1 MKSYLDLV
9 PISAKVHRKQNRM
22 SIFCIV
28 LAVFLVT
35 AIFGMADMFIRG
47 QILQAQQ
54 EDGNWHIGIQGISR
68 EEAALISA
76 RPGVAIA
83 ADYGVLNFRGNQG
96 YTLAGKNVTIG
107 GSSEGA
113 VTEIFN
119 VLDEGTFPQSKEEA
133 LVTDNARELLKLE
146 IGEPICIRTPEG
158 TELTYTV
165 SGFLKN
171 SAKTMMEDSY
181 GVFLTM
187 ESLQAIY
194 PNENPSDYILYLVQ
208 FSNTWNAQG
217 EIADIREQF
226 GLSDGQVS
234 ENTKLLGLLGQSS
247 DSFMMRIY
255 EVAVCLFLLV
265 LTAGVL
271 MIASSLNSNVAQ
283 RTEFFGLVRCIGAT
297 PRQVMRLVRREALSW
312 CRFAIPMG
320 VAGGTVLI
328 WALCFILR
336 RLSPIY
342 FGGMPVFGISSPSV
356 AAGVAMGLL
365 TVLLAARS
373 PARRAS
379 KVSPLAAVSGNANN
393 LQPVRK
399 AAGTLFFKID
409 TSLGIHH
416 ARAGRKNFVLMVGS
430 FSISI
435 ILFLSFS
442 VTVDF
447 MRHALTP
454 LRPWTADLSVV
465 SPDSTCSVKSE
476 LIEELNGNPAVKNV
490 FGRMLAFN
498 IPVTIHGEE
507 KTVDLITYE
516 DRQFSWTK
524 DYVLSGAAA
533 EVQTVKGTGLMV
545 YVPQSKV
552 EAGDVVTLNLNGR
565 SIDMEIVGL
574 LSDCPF
580 NSRTDVDKIVCSED
594 TFRYLTGE
602 TDYAI
607 VDIQLSRSATE
618 SDVNEIRSLV
628 GSACIFSDARMG
640 NSSTRGAYYCFGLFI
655 YGFLVLIG
663 LITIFNIVNSIA
675 MSVAARM
682 KQYGAFRAIG
692 LSSRQLVKM
701 IVAEASAY
709 AVTGCIC
716 GSVLGL
722 MSNKFLFSYLVNSR
736 WGSPW
741 EIPVAELGIITA
753 VVAIAVLLA
762 VSAPVRKIREM
773 SIVDTISAL

>member
-1 MKSYLDLV
+1 MKNYLDLI

-22 SIFCIV
+22 SIICIV

-35 AIFGMADMFIRG
+35 AIFGMADMFIQG

-54 EDGNWHIGIQGISR
+54 EDGNWHIGIQGINE
-68 EEAALISA
+68 EEAVLISA
-76 RPGVAIA
+76 RPGVAVV
-83 ADYGVLNFRGNQG
+83 ADYGVLNFRGDQG
-96 YTLAGKNVTIG
+96 YTLTGKNVTICG
-107 GSSEGA
+107 GSESVA
-113 VTEIFN
+113 TEIFDL
-119 VLDEGTFPQSKEEA
+119 LDEGTFPEDINEA
-133 LVTDNARELLKLE
+133 LVTDNARELLELE
-146 IGEPICIRTPEG
+146 IGETIDIQAPDG
-158 TELTYTV
+158 TEMTYTV

-181 GVFLTM
+181 GIFLTT
-187 ESLQAIY
+187 ESFRSIY
-194 PNENPSDYILYLVQ
+194 PNGSPSDYTMYFVQ
-208 FSNTWNAQG
+208 FSNTWNVQG

-226 GLSDGQVS
+226 GLSDGQIA
-234 ENTKLLGLLGQSS
+234 ENAKLLGLLGQSS

-255 EVAVCLFLLV
+255 EVAIVLFFLV
-265 LTAGVL
+265 LVAGVL
-271 MIASSLNSNVAQ
+271 MITSSLNSNVSQ

-312 CRFAIPMG
+312 CCFAIPMG

-328 WALCFILR
+328 WVLCFILR
-336 RLSPIY
+336 WLSPIY
-342 FGGMPVFGISSPSV
+342 FGGMPAFGISFPSV

-379 KVSPLAAVSGNANN
+379 RVSPLAAVSGNAND
-393 LQPVRK
+393 LQPVRR
-399 AAGTLFFKID
+399 AASTTFFKID

-416 ARAGRKNFVLMVGS
+416 ARASRKNFILMVGS

-435 ILFLSFS
+435 ILFLAFS

-447 MRHALTP
+447 MGHALTP

-476 LIEELNGNPAVKNV
+476 FMEELSGNPAVKNV

-498 IPVTIHGEE
+498 VPVTIHGEE

-516 DRQFSWTK
+516 DRQFSWTE
-524 DYVLSGAAA
+524 DYVLSGSTE

-545 YVPQSKV
+545 YVPQSGI
-552 EAGDVVTLNLNGR
+552 EAGDVVTLHLNGR
-565 SIDMEIVGL
+565 STDMEIVGL

-580 NSRTDVDKIVCSED
+580 NSRTDMDRIVCSED
-594 TFRYLTGE
+594 TFRQLTGE
-602 TDYAI
+602 TDYTI
-607 VDIQLSRSATE
+607 IDIQLSRSATE
-618 SDVNEIRSLV
+618 SDVSEIRGLV
-628 GSACIFSDARMG
+628 GPDYVFSDARMG

-709 AVTGCIC
+709 AVTGCIF

-722 MSNKFLFSYLVNSR
+722 MSNKLLFDSLVGSR

-741 EIPVAELGIITA
+741 EIPIAELGIIIA
-753 VVAIAVLLA
+753 VVASAVLLA
-762 VSAPVRKIREM
+762 INAPVKRIREM